1 MVIYITIFVNLCYSI
16 YLQRAMKQ
24 EARLT
29 TEEKALKINLTK
41 DIYGC
46 FAEIGAGQEVA
57 ANFFK
62 AGGSSGT
69 IAYTQSA
76 YDMKVSDAMYGPANR
91 YVCEERLITML
102 NTEFETMKYRLPE
115 KYNTSRFFAFCNTVE
130 SLNYHK
136 TNQGQ
141 GWVGVRYQD
150 QLGGAPNDVVLHI
163 KMHDNSNKAQQEAI
177 GILGVN
183 LLHACFFMTHSIDD
197 FFTALV
203 QRLPRERMEIDMIRV
218 SGPLFEKID
227 NRILALQLVKR
238 GLTDA
243 TMFDLCGNVLQ
254 PTTAL
259 YKKNVLLMRG
269 RFRPVTKVHIDM
281 IEKGREQFLKEN
293 GVKEEQV
300 EVIFELTLKDLT
312 ADGKISVKDFVDRAE
327 LLGSLGYTVM
337 ISNYLKHYKMVDYLA
352 NISKNQM
359 LGVIL
364 GVYNLHTIFDE
375 RYYDNLPGGLLE
387 AFGRGFGQNVKMF
400 VYPANDVETGELYTL
415 HDFKIPTNLIGLKQ
429 YLIDNNKLEAIE
441 NYDSRL
447 LHILSDDV
455 LEKINA
461 GSSSWEEDVPYEVV
475 KAIKF
480 LELFGYSKRVDAL
493 HC

>member
-1 MVIYITIFVNLCYSI
+1 MIDE
-16 YLQRAMKQ
+16 R
-24 EARLT
+24 RLT
-29 TEEKALKINLTK
+29 TEEKALKVNLTP

-76 YDMKVSDAMYGPANR
+76 YDMKVSDSMYGEATR
-91 YVCEERLITML
+91 YVCEERLLTML
-102 NTEFETMKYRLPE
+102 ETEYETLKFRLPN
-115 KYNTSRFFAFCNTVE
+115 KYKEARFFAFCNTVE

-141 GWVGVRYQD
+141 GWVGIRF
-150 QLGGAPNDVVLHI
+150 QLGLEEKPNDVILHI
-163 KMHDNSNKAQQEAI
+163 KMHDNSHKGQQEAL

-183 LLHACFFMTHSIDD
+183 LVHACYFHHDD
-197 FFTALV
+197 LNEFLTSLV
-203 QRLPRERMEIDMIRV
+203 HRLPRDRMEIDMLRV
-218 SGPLFEKID
+218 SGSDFENID
-227 NRILALQLVKR
+227 NRIIALNLVKR
-238 GLTDA
+238 GITDA

-254 PTTAL
+254 PATAL
-259 YKKNVLLMRG
+259 YKKNILLLRG

-281 IEKGREQFLKEN
+281 VEVGKKQFLKEKD
-293 GVKEEQV
+293 VSEENLN
-300 EVIFELTLKDLT
+300 VIFELTLKDLT
-312 ADGKISVKDFVDRAE
+312 ADGKILDKDFVDRAE

-352 NISKNQM
+352 SITKEKRM
-359 LGVIL
+359 GLIL

-387 AFGRGFGQNVKMF
+387 AFGRGFGHNVKMF
-400 VYPANDVETGELYTL
+400 VYPAINVDSGELYNL
-415 HDFKIPTNLIGLKQ
+415 ENFKIPAHLNGLLSFLK
-429 YLIDNNKLEAIE
+429 DNNKMEAIHE
-441 NYDSRL
+441 YDKNL
-447 LHILSDDV
+447 LHIMSDDV
-455 LEKINA
+455 LSKIKA
-461 GSSSWEEDVPYEVV
+461 GGLSWEEDVPFEVV

-480 LELFGYSKRVDAL
+480 YELFGYQAKVTV
-493 HC
+493 